1 MAAGVLVTAADAFV
15 LLLVEQWG
23 VRQLEAV
30 FGIFI
35 AIMAGSFGV
44 MYNNADIPQGQVL
57 EGQPC
62 VLQHLHNSAEHKRFG
77 LSCFTTFE
85 QSRPSMRQL
94 AWWCFAVLGCVVLGY
109 ICHLSCSSLLRCHLS
124 LCFAV
129 VCFTVLRPVLLSAL
143 PHCALLL
150 ALPCPALLCS
160 SLPCPALPC
169 PALLLFGQEMRLP
182 TMWVREHL
190 KRPVKRLLCAA
201 LSGCLSAMMSCYNVL
216 QCCVWRVQAWCCP
229 GCLKQPCPWQ

>member
-62 VLQHLHNSAEHKRFG
+62 
-77 LSCFTTFE
+77 
-85 QSRPSMRQL
+85 
-94 AWWCFAVLGCVVLGY
+94 AVEPMQNIRALVCVG
-109 ICHLSCSSLLRCHLS
+109 S
-124 LCFAV
+124 
-129 VCFTVLRPVLLSAL
+129 
-143 PHCALLL
+143 
-150 ALPCPALLCS
+150 
-160 SLPCPALPC
+160 
-169 PALLLFGQEMRLP
+169 
-182 TMWVREHL
+182 
-190 KRPVKRLLCAA
+190 
-201 LSGCLSAMMSCYNVL
+201 
-216 QCCVWRVQAWCCP
+216 
-229 GCLKQPCPWQ
+229 